1 MLNEKQYRAI
11 ELLAVP
17 GVVQKDVAAE
27 LGLGKNT
34 LTTWRKNPEF
44 QAELKQQTIRH
55 ARNGVTKVIAA
66 MEREAL
72 SGNAA
77 AAKLYLQATG
87 YLDPREAVLVEAPN
101 KAITTE
107 ELQQRLAKLR
117 SPETATANAESL
129 PVS

>member
-11 ELLAVP
+11 ELLAQP
-17 GVVQKDVAAE
+17 GVIQKDVAAE

-55 ARNGVTKVIAA
+55 ARNGVPKVIAA

-87 YLDPREAVLVEAPN
+87 YLDPREAVAVDAPN

-129 PVS
+129 PLS

>member
-17 GVVQKDVAAE
+17 GAVQKDVAAE

-55 ARNGVTKVIAA
+55 ARNGVPKVIAA

-72 SGNAA
+72 NGNAA

-117 SPETATANAESL
+117 SPGTATANAESL

>member
-17 GVVQKDVAAE
+17 GAVQKDVAAE

-55 ARNGVTKVIAA
+55 ARNGVPKVIAA

-72 SGNAA
+72 NGNAA

-87 YLDPREAVLVEAPN
+87 YLDPREAVLVEQP
-101 KAITTE
+101 KKSTTTE
-107 ELQQRLAKLR
+107 ELQRRLAEIRARKQA
-117 SPETATANAESL
+117 EANAESL